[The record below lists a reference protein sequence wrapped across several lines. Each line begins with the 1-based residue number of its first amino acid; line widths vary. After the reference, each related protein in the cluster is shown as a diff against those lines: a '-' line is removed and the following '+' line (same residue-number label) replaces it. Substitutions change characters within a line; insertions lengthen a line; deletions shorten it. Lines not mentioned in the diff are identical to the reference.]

1 MVETVES
8 EKEVMT
14 TTFEKSSCNTL
25 IVYRNSLQHSWFQ
38 QRMVPEAIGPSS
50 ENFVAYIVTN
60 EDLQQFSVEFYS
72 GKN

>member
-1 MVETVES
+1 
-8 EKEVMT
+8 
-14 TTFEKSSCNTL
+14 
-25 IVYRNSLQHSWFQ
+25 
-38 QRMVPEAIGPSS
+38 MVPEAIGPSS